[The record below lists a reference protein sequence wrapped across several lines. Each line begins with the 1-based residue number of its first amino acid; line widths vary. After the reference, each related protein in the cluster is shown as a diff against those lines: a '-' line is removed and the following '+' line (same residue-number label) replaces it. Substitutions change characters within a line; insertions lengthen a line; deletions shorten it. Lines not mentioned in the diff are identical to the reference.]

1 MIIKS
6 FDKNNKDK
14 QKMKRKR
21 EDIPEK
27 GGKLVVKSKQT
38 YKEREDKDGSV
49 CSFDSEIY
57 L

>member
-14 QKMKRKR
+14 QKMRRKR